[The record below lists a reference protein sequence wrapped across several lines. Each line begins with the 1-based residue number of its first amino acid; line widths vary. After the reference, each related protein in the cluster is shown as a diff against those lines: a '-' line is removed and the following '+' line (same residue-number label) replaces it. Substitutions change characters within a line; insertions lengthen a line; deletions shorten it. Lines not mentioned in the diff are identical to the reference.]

1 MRSLKYIL
9 LNEPTNMHDCLD
21 RFNNNVSR
29 ILASVQIND
38 EDGMNEDITFFRKIL
53 SVNYVWYFNDMAV
66 LYNKVYGSCFVH
78 EDEERQKESV
88 NNANRRFVI
97 DIKKIKE
104 KTGLMVYVHDKFD
117 DSCLCKKEK

>member
-9 LNEPTNMHDCLD
+9 LNEPKNMHDCLD

-29 ILASVQIND
+29 ILASVQINE

-53 SVNYVWYFNDMAV
+53 SVNYVWYFDDIAV
-66 LYNKVYGSCFVH
+66 LYRKVYGSCFMH
-78 EDEERQKESV
+78 EDEERQRESIA
-88 NNANRRFVI
+88 NANRRFAL

-104 KTGLMVYVHDKFD
+104 RTGLMVYVHDKFD
-117 DSCLCKKEK
+117 DRCLYKEEQ